1 MNQKRCET
9 GGIRSIASWL
19 DPTPTVPH
27 VNVLAVDKN
36 CTKVFYHNKK
46 SGSWSEYMEHT
57 VGELK
62 CYPPQW
68 NFSRFLRMVSPAQTS
83 LNFILFHL
91 VCVFHLHTLSE
102 MKTST
107 GCLNFVFAIFSP
119 LTAVKKCEGYLF
131 SSSEISKNRSLW
143 YVLGKI
149 LLLKK
154 WLALIILR
162 GTKFT
167 LKVDFAD
174 G

>member
-46 SGSWSEYMEHT
+46 RGSWSDYKKNT
-57 VGELK
+57 VGELE
-62 CYPPQW
+62 CYPPHW

-91 VCVFHLHTLSE
+91 VCVFHLHTPSE
-102 MKTST
+102 METST
-107 GCLNFVFAIFSP
+107 RCLNFVFAMFSP

-131 SSSEISKNRSLW
+131 SLSEISKNRSLW
-143 YVLGKI
+143 WVPGKNI
-149 LLLKK
+149 VVEEMASLDYS
-154 WLALIILR
+154 AR
-162 GTKFT
+162 H
-167 LKVDFAD
+167 
-174 G
+174 